1 VLRLGPNVIA
11 QFGELHP
18 RVLRRLDVKGPAV
31 AFELFLDRVPQP
43 KAQGKKGK
51 DAGATRPPLEASPFQ
66 PVERDFAFVVEES
79 VPAEKLIRAA
89 KGADKALVTN
99 VGLFDVYAGP
109 NLGAGKKSLALSV
122 TLQPT
127 ERTLTDAE
135 IEAVCAKIVA
145 AVVKAT
151 GGTLRS

>member
-1 VLRLGPNVIA
+1 VLRLGPTVVA

-18 RVLRRLDVKGPAV
+18 RVLKRLDVKGPAV
-31 AFELFLDRVPQP
+31 AFELFLDRVPQA
-43 KAQGKKGK
+43 KAKKDG
-51 DAGATRPPLEASPFQ
+51 GAARPMLEASPFQ
-66 PVERDFAFVVEES
+66 PVERDFAFVVDEAT
-79 VPAEKLIRAA
+79 PAEKLIRAA
-89 KGADKALVTN
+89 KGADKALVAN

-151 GGTLRS
+151 GGSLRS